1 MKYTFIDTNR
11 KNFALNIMTRV
22 LSVTKAGYLAWKRRG
37 LSARKQED
45 DVLREEIKAIHTNS
59 KRTYGAPRI
68 KSSLSDKGK
77 NISRRRTNRLMREA
91 GCKTK
96 YRKQFVHT
104 TNSKHPNAI
113 AENKLNRE
121 FQASKP
127 NQKWVTDI
135 TYLYTS
141 EGWLYLAVVMDLF
154 SRRIIGWA
162 FATTLETQLVLDT
175 LWMARAHRKPDVTI
189 GLLHHS
195 DRGSQYA
202 SVEYRKALNE
212 LKATCSM
219 SRKGNCWDNAV
230 MESFFSTLKLELDL
244 DKMIGNRVFTQTT
257 VFSWIEG
264 WYNRV
269 RKHSSLGYLS
279 PVEFEAKLL
288 N

>member
-1 MKYTFIDTNR
+1 MKYTFIEANR
-11 KNFALNIMTRV
+11 KNFALRIMTRV

-45 DVLREEIKAIHTNS
+45 NVLREEIITIHTNS

-68 KSSLSDKGK
+68 KSSLADKGK

-91 GCKTK
+91 GCETK
-96 YRKQFVHT
+96 YRKQFVRT
-104 TNSKHPNAI
+104 TNSKHSNAI

-121 FQASKP
+121 FQADKP
-127 NQKWVTDI
+127 NQKWVSDI
-135 TYLYTS
+135 TYLHTS
-141 EGWLYLAVVMDLF
+141 EGWLFLAVIMDLF
-154 SRRIIGWA
+154 SRKIVGWA
-162 FATTLETQLVLDT
+162 FGQTLETKLVLNA
-175 LWMARAHRKPDVTI
+175 LWMARAHRKPNAVT

-219 SRKGNCWDNAV
+219 SRRGNCWDNAV

-244 DKMIGNRVFTQTT
+244 DKMTGDRAFTQTT

-279 PVEFEAKLL
+279 PVEFEAKAL